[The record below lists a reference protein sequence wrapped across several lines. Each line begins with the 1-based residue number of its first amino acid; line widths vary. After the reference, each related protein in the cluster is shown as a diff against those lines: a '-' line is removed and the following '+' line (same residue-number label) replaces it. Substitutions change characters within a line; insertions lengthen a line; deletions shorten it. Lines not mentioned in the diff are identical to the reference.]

1 MKNTTKNPAS
11 SAGRLGKSNSNRVDD
26 ITLPVQRQRLL
37 KWLQEN
43 SVTTLEARSLLN
55 ILAPAARVFELRH
68 NENHNII
75 THWVDDITAEGKK
88 HRVAKYI
95 LLPGKWRGNQ
105 NE

>member
-1 MKNTTKNPAS
+1 MKNTIKNPVS

-26 ITLPVQRQRLL
+26 IALPVQRQRLL

-88 HRVAKYI
+88 HRVAKYV
-95 LLPGKWRGNQ
+95 LLQGSWRDSKH
-105 NE
+105 E